1 MEGLIPV
8 AKADFNMTKLFAC
21 RFVGVKLSSLR
32 RDDNSIMHRTNKS
45 GNAMFLFL
53 FFFEVHSP
61 TT

>member
-1 MEGLIPV
+1 MEGLIRV

-53 FFFEVHSP
+53 FFF
-61 TT
+61 